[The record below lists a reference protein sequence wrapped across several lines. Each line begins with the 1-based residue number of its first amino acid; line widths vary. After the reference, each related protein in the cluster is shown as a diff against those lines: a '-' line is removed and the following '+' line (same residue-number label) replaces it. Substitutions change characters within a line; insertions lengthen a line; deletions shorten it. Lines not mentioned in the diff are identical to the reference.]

1 MNFNEIEEDEIDIRR
16 LFEHLKKNI
25 KSILFITFI
34 ITLIAILY
42 AYYQADIY
50 SSDVTISFSDQKT
63 SKLTSIIPDELS
75 ALSGSNE
82 KELETVK
89 LTLQTRKFIN
99 SVIKDLNLSQRYY
112 LVNKFHKKS
121 EVYHFKDLKINLTLL
136 NQNLVEENE
145 QLYGEFFEII
155 PLNSKRFLLKI
166 EKLKYAKEFKFNKQ
180 IKEQWFRLKVKKVG
194 FIQESSYF
202 VTKSD
207 ESRLSDSILEN
218 MSVSILSDN
227 VLKIVYNDTVAKR
240 AKELTE
246 EIALHFIDYTLKKR
260 TNELGQTLAFLDRQ
274 IEEIKLHLQGEGK
287 ILKDYQKENE
297 VFFSMESNIA
307 LYESV
312 NDKDEMIETLKLQ
325 KSELK
330 SFKIALEDNKF
341 NTIALLNS
349 GVNISSIQSLI
360 ELFRSNELELN
371 EMKLQLLHLEKPIT
385 QNEAL
390 TTLIQELNKEKKLL
404 DELNFNF
411 TLGHPQVIK
420 AQNDYEEI
428 KNNIFSFIQ
437 TTIQRLKESQH
448 SLQKKVN
455 HNILMAEKTID
466 SKLRMLTKDVK
477 KKERLLKSLP
487 EKDMTVQDL
496 KRKFTLS
503 ENIYTFLLQKKMELE
518 ISKASTIANTQI
530 IENPREALKPTKPNK
545 KLILIVGF
553 ILGFILGILYV
564 ALKSLLD
571 TKIRDTATV
580 TELTDAP
587 LYGVLPMKEN
597 KRFFDEAL
605 RSIRTNL
612 QFVIPHEKNCTTM
625 LLSSTIAGEGKTT
638 VTAGLSKIIA
648 QTGKKV
654 LVMDLDLRKPRL
666 YKEINRSNKNGM
678 TQYLTMNLNLSDC
691 IQHIDENLDFFPAGS
706 VPPNPSEILMSKKFE
721 AVISQLMEEYEYII
735 FDTAPI
741 GSVIDANLL
750 LKYSD
755 IVLLVLKANVAEKS
769 FLEHFNRLR
778 AEKNIKSSGVIL
790 NQLKQNHSTDYG
802 YGYGY
807 GYGGVE

>member
-16 LFEHLKKNI
+16 LFEHLKNNI
-25 KSILFITFI
+25 KSILFITFM
-34 ITLIAILY
+34 TTVIAALY
-42 AYYQADIY
+42 AYYKPAIY
-50 SSDVTISFSDQKT
+50 SSDVSIAFSDEKT

-89 LTLQTRKFIN
+89 LTLETRKFIN

-112 LVNKFHKKS
+112 LVNELHKKN
-121 EVYHFKDLKINLTLL
+121 EVYNFEDLKINLTLL
-136 NQNLVEENE
+136 NQNLLADE

-155 PLNSKRFLLKI
+155 PLSSKKFLLKI
-166 EKLKYAKEFKFNKQ
+166 EKLDYEKEFKFNKQ
-180 IKEQWFRLKVKKVG
+180 ITAEWFTLKVEKTG
-194 FIQESSYF
+194 LIQESSYF
-202 VTKSD
+202 ITKSD
-207 ESRLSDSILEN
+207 ETRLADSILEN
-218 MSVSILSDN
+218 MTVSILSDN
-227 VLKIVYNDTVAKR
+227 VLKIVYSDTVAKR
-240 AKELTE
+240 AKELTQ
-246 EIALHFIDYTLKKR
+246 EIALHFIDYTLKKT
-260 TNELGQTLAFLDRQ
+260 TNELSQTLSFLDRE
-274 IEEIKLHLQGEGK
+274 IEEIQIHLQGEGNR
-287 ILKDYQKENE
+287 LKDYQKNNE

-330 SFKIALEDNKF
+330 NFKTALEHNKF

-349 GVNISSIQSLI
+349 GVDISSIQSLI
-360 ELFRSNELELN
+360 ELFRSNEVELN

-385 QNEAL
+385 QNKAL
-390 TTLIQELNKEKKLL
+390 IELIQELNKEKKLL
-404 DELNFNF
+404 DELTFNF
-411 TLGHPQVIK
+411 TSGHPQVLK
-420 AQNDYEEI
+420 AQNDYAEM
-428 KNNIFSFIQ
+428 KNSIVSYIQ
-437 TTIQRLKESQH
+437 TTIQRLKESQR
-448 SLQKKVN
+448 SLRKKIN

-466 SKLRMLTKDVK
+466 SKLKMLTKNVK

-487 EKDMTVQDL
+487 EKEMKVQEL

-503 ENIYTFLLQKKMELE
+503 ENIYTFLLQKKMELQ

-530 IENPREALKPTKPNK
+530 IENSREALKPTKPNK
-545 KLILIVGF
+545 KLIVVVGL
-553 ILGFILGILYV
+553 ILGFILGIFYIV
-564 ALKSLLD
+564 LKKLLD

-587 LYGVLPMKEN
+587 LYGVLPMKSN
-597 KRFFDEAL
+597 KRFFEEAL

-612 QFVIPHEKNCTTM
+612 QFVIPHEKNCKIM
-625 LLSSTIAGEGKTT
+625 LLSSTIPGEGKTT
-638 VTAGLSKIIA
+638 VTAGLTHIMA

-666 YKEINRSNKNGM
+666 YEELNRSNKNGM

-691 IQHIDENLDFFPAGS
+691 IQHIDDNLDFFPAGA
-706 VPPNPSEILMSKKFE
+706 VPPNPSELLMSEKFE
-721 AVISQLMEEYEYII
+721 EVISQLMEQYEYII

-778 AEKNIKSSGVIL
+778 VEKNIKSAGVIL
-790 NQLKQNHSTDYG
+790 NQLKQNHSRDYG